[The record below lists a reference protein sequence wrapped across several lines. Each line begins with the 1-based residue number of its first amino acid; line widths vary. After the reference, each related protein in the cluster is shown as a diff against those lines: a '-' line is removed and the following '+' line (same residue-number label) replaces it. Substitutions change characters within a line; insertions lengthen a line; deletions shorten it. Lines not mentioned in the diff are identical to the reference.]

1 MVTQKLS
8 GIAVIHVGNTFRT
21 GLEPHPEGDALVV
34 QMKDVSAQ
42 ECVDPSGLSRI
53 TFGPIREAHQ
63 LSPGD
68 LVFRSRGTKVATAL
82 VPELPMPALVS
93 APLFRI
99 RLMSNLVHPRYLN
112 WFINTVGQSHLGS
125 RAEGS
130 DLKMVSIQSIKDL
143 DVTVPSLSRQL
154 EIVELAA
161 LAREEARLTE
171 SIVQLRSKLVTSC
184 LARAIHGESK

>member
-1 MVTQKLS
+1 MVVQKLS
-8 GIAVIHVGNTFRT
+8 DLATVQVGNTFRA
-21 GLEPHPEGDALVV
+21 GLEPNPEGDALVV
-34 QMKDVSAQ
+34 QMKDVTDQ
-42 ECVDPSGLSRI
+42 EWVDPSGWTLI
-53 TFGPIREAHQ
+53 AFGPIREGH
-63 LSPGD
+63 LLLPGD
-68 LVFRSRGTKVATAL
+68 LVFRSRGTKVSTAL
-82 VPELPMPALVS
+82 APDLPIPALVA

-99 RLMSNLVHPRYLN
+99 RPTTEQILPRYLN

-130 DLKMVSIQSIKDL
+130 DLKMVSIQSVKDL
-143 DVTVPSLSRQL
+143 EVTVPSLSRQL

-184 LARAIHGESK
+184 LARALQET

>member
-1 MVTQKLS
+1 MVVQKLS
-8 GIAVIHVGNTFRT
+8 DLATVQVGNTFRA

-34 QMKDVSAQ
+34 QMKDVTDQ
-42 ECVDPSGLSRI
+42 ECVGPSGLARI
-53 TFGPIREAHQ
+53 AFGPIREGH
-63 LSPGD
+63 LLLPGD
-68 LVFRSRGTKVATAL
+68 LVFRSRGTKVSTAL
-82 VPELPMPALVS
+82 VPDLPMPALVA

-99 RLMSNLVHPRYLN
+99 RPTTEQILPRYLN

-130 DLKMVSIQSIKDL
+130 DLKMVSIQSVKDL
-143 DVTVPSLSRQL
+143 EVTVPSLSRQL

-184 LARAIHGESK
+184 LARALQET

>member
-1 MVTQKLS
+1 MVVHKLS
-8 GIAVIHVGNTFRT
+8 DLASVQVGNTFRT
-21 GLEPHPEGDALVV
+21 GLEPSAVGDALVF
-34 QMKDVSAQ
+34 QMRDVTDL
-42 ECVDPSGLSRI
+42 EYVDPTGLTQI
-53 TFGPIREAHQ
+53 AFGPVRDTH
-63 LSPGD
+63 LLLPGD

-82 VPELPMPALVS
+82 VPELPMPALVA

-99 RLMSNLVHPRYLN
+99 RPTSELVHPRYLN
-112 WFINTVGQSHLGS
+112 WFINNLGQSHLGS

-130 DLKMVSIQSIKDL
+130 DLKMVSIQSVKDL
-143 DVTVPSLSRQL
+143 EVTVPSLSRQL

-184 LARAIHGESK
+184 LARALQET

>member
-1 MVTQKLS
+1 MVVHKLS
-8 GIAVIHVGNTFRT
+8 QVASVQVGNTFRT
-21 GLEPHPEGDALVV
+21 GLEPNPVGDTFVF
-34 QMKDVSAQ
+34 QMRDVADL
-42 ECVDPSGLSRI
+42 EFVDPAGLTQI
-53 TFGPIREAHQ
+53 VFGPVRDTH
-63 LSPGD
+63 LLLPGD
-68 LVFRSRGTKVATAL
+68 LVFRSRGTKVSTAL
-82 VPELPMPALVS
+82 VPDLPMPALVA

-99 RLMSNLVHPRYLN
+99 RPTTEQILPRYLN

-130 DLKMVSIQSIKDL
+130 DLKMVSIQSVKDL
-143 DVTVPSLSRQL
+143 EVTVPSLSRQL

-184 LARAIHGESK
+184 LARALQET

>member
-1 MVTQKLS
+1 MVAQKLS
-8 GIAVIHVGNTFRT
+8 DLASVQVGNTFRT
-21 GLEPHPEGDALVV
+21 GLEPNPEGDALVV
-34 QMKDVSAQ
+34 QMKDVTDQ
-42 ECVDPSGLSRI
+42 ECVDPSGLTRI
-53 TFGPIREAHQ
+53 AFGPIREGH
-63 LSPGD
+63 LLLPGD

-82 VPELPMPALVS
+82 VPELPMPVLVA

-99 RLMSNLVHPRYLN
+99 RATSDLVHPRYLN
-112 WFINTVGQSHLGS
+112 WFINTLGQSHLGS

-130 DLKMVSIQSIKDL
+130 DLKMVSIQSVKDL

-154 EIVELAA
+154 EIVDLAA

-184 LARAIHGESK
+184 LARALQEN

>member
-1 MVTQKLS
+1 MVVQNISDLATVQ
-8 GIAVIHVGNTFRT
+8 VGNTFRA
-21 GLEPHPEGDALVV
+21 GLEPNPEGDALVV
-34 QMKDVSAQ
+34 QMKDVTDQ
-42 ECVDPSGLSRI
+42 ECVDPSGWTRI
-53 TFGPIREAHQ
+53 AFGPIREGH
-63 LSPGD
+63 LLLPGD

-112 WFINTVGQSHLGS
+112 WFINTMGQSHLGS

-130 DLKMVSIQSIKDL
+130 DLKMVSIQSVKDL

-161 LAREEARLTE
+161 LAREEARLAE

-184 LARAIHGESK
+184 LARALQET